1 MSGKHADPAV
11 SVVMA
16 AYNGAALIGET
27 LDSLWA
33 QSFRDFEVIVVDDC
47 STDATLE
54 VLRACRDPRLRVIAA
69 ERNAGPVRSRNRA
82 FAEARG
88 RYVAGLDQDDICRAD
103 RFERQVAYLDA
114 RPDIALVAASAAI
127 LEDGAI
133 TSSIKS
139 PVTTP
144 RLVEWLLWIE
154 NPLVWSTVMLRR
166 EAVPAG
172 GEFTR
177 PDMLYAEDFDLYHR
191 MARQGGIGRIDDP
204 LLLYRKHGGGAS
216 QLYAETMSTNAMH
229 VLIQSYAAE
238 GFEDAEVGAKL
249 VVEHLMRAVPVHDRA
264 TLERLGHTIGAL
276 QAHFIATRDVDADS
290 LRMIRWESALRWG
303 RVVRTGLKAGTIGL
317 MAAMAVRPDHLG
329 MGYSSMEELL
339 GSRLVGGARTAIR
352 KGRAA

>member
-1 MSGKHADPAV
+1 MSALGTPAV

-27 LDSLWA
+27 LDSIWA
-33 QSFRDFEVIVVDDC
+33 QSFDDFEVIIVDDC
-47 STDATLE
+47 STDDTLAI
-54 VLRACRDPRLRVIAA
+54 LRACRDPRLRVIAA
-69 ERNAGPVRSRNRA
+69 DANAGPVRSRNRA

-103 RFERQVAYLDA
+103 RFERQVTYLDSH
-114 RPDIALVAASAAI
+114 PDIALVAASAAI
-127 LEDGAI
+127 LEDGSV

-139 PVTTP
+139 PVTMP

-166 EAVPAG
+166 DAVSADA
-172 GEFTR
+172 EFTR

-191 MARQGGIGRIDDP
+191 LARQGGIARIDDP

-216 QLYAETMSTNAMH
+216 QLYAKTMSTNAMR
-229 VLIQSYAAE
+229 VLAQCYAAE

-249 VVEHLMRAVPVHDRA
+249 IVEHLMRAVPVPDRA

-276 QAHFIATRDVDADS
+276 QAHFIATRAVDDES
-290 LRMIRWESALRWG
+290 LRLIRWESALRWG
-303 RVVRTGLKAGTIGL
+303 RVVRAGLKAGTIGL

-329 MGYSSMEELL
+329 LGYSSMEELV
-339 GSRLVGGARTAIR
+339 GARVIGGARTAIR

>member
-1 MSGKHADPAV
+1 MSVASTPTV
-11 SVVMA
+11 SVIMA

-33 QSFRDFEVIVVDDC
+33 QSFDDFEVIVVDDC
-47 STDATLE
+47 STDDTLAI
-54 VLRACRDPRLRVIAA
+54 LRGCPDPRLRVIAA
-69 ERNAGPVRSRNRA
+69 DTNAGPVRSRNRA

-88 RYVAGLDQDDICRAD
+88 RYIAGLDQDDICLPD
-103 RFERQVAYLDA
+103 RLERQVAYLDTH
-114 RPDIALVAASAAI
+114 PDIALVAATAAI
-127 LEDGAI
+127 LEQGNV
-133 TSSIKS
+133 SSGIKS

-166 EAVPAG
+166 DHVPAG
-172 GEFTR
+172 DFTR
-177 PDMLYAEDFDLYHR
+177 PDYLYAEDFDLYHR

-216 QLYAETMSTNAMH
+216 QVHASTMSGNA
-229 VLIQSYAAE
+229 LRILAESYAAE
-238 GFEDAEVGAKL
+238 GFEDAEIGAKL
-249 VVEHLMRAVPVHDRA
+249 VVEHLMRAVPVCDRA
-264 TLERLGHTIGAL
+264 ALERLGHTIGAL
-276 QAHFIATRDVDADS
+276 QAHFLATRDVDADT

-303 RVVRTGLKAGTIGL
+303 RVVRAGLKAGTIGL

-339 GSRLVGGARTAIR
+339 GARLVGGARTTIR
-352 KGRAA
+352 RRGAA

>member
-1 MSGKHADPAV
+1 MSAAPANPTV

-16 AYNGAALIGET
+16 AYNGATLIGET

-33 QSFRDFEVIVVDDC
+33 QSFTDFEVIVVDDC
-47 STDATLE
+47 STDGTLD
-54 VLRACRDPRLRVIAA
+54 LLHACNDPRLRVIAA
-69 ERNAGPVRSRNRA
+69 EQNVGPVRSRNRA

-88 RYVAGLDQDDICRAD
+88 RYIAGLDQDDICLPG
-103 RFERQVAYLDA
+103 RFARQVAFLDA
-114 RPDIALVAASAAI
+114 HPDIALVAASAAI
-127 LEDGAI
+127 LENNAV

-166 EAVPAG
+166 DRMSPDS
-172 GEFTR
+172 EFTR
-177 PDMLYAEDFDLYHR
+177 PDYLYAEDFDLYHR
-191 MARQGGIGRIDDP
+191 MSRQGGIARIDDP

-216 QLYAETMSTNAMH
+216 QLYAVTMSTNAMR
-229 VLIQSYAAE
+229 VLAESYAAE
-238 GFEDAEVGAKL
+238 GFDDAEIGAKL
-249 VVEHLMRAVPVHDRA
+249 IIEHLMRAVPVPDRE

-276 QAHFIATRDVDADS
+276 QAHFIATREVDADS

-329 MGYSSMEELL
+329 LGYSSMEELV
-339 GSRLVGGARTAIR
+339 GSRLIGGARTAVR

>member
-1 MSGKHADPAV
+1 MSVQTDNPTV

-27 LDSLWA
+27 LDSLWT
-33 QSFRDFEVIVVDDC
+33 QSFTDFEVIVVDDC
-47 STDATLE
+47 STDDTLAL
-54 VLRACRDPRLRVIAA
+54 LRACRDPRLRVIAA
-69 ERNAGPVRSRNRA
+69 DTNVGPVRSRNRA

-88 RYVAGLDQDDICRAD
+88 RYVAGLDQDDICLPD
-103 RFERQVAYLDA
+103 RFARQVAWLDA
-114 RPDIALVAASAAI
+114 HPDMALVAASAAI
-127 LEDGAI
+127 LADGSV

-166 EAVPAG
+166 DRVPAG
-172 GEFTR
+172 DFTR
-177 PDMLYAEDFDLYHR
+177 PDFLYAEDFDLYHR
-191 MARQGGIGRIDDP
+191 LARQGGIGRIDDP

-216 QLYAETMSTNAMH
+216 QVHACTMSGNALR
-229 VLIQSYAAE
+229 VLAESYAAE
-238 GFEDAEVGAKL
+238 GFEDAEIGAKL
-249 VVEHLMRAVPVHDRA
+249 IVEHLMRAVPVPDRA

-276 QAHFIATRDVDADS
+276 QAHFLATRAVDDDS
-290 LRMIRWESALRWG
+290 LRLIRWESALRWG
-303 RVVRTGLKAGTIGL
+303 RVVRAGLKAGTIGL

-329 MGYSSMEELL
+329 MGYSSIEELV
-339 GSRLVGGARTAIR
+339 GARVVGGARSAIR

>member
-1 MSGKHADPAV
+1 MSMTSDNPTV

-16 AYNGAALIGET
+16 AYNGAALIGDT

-33 QSFRDFEVIVVDDC
+33 QSFADFEVIVVDDR
-47 STDATLE
+47 STDDTLE
-54 VLRACRDPRLRVIAA
+54 VLRACRDPRLRIIAA
-69 ERNAGPVRSRNRA
+69 DTNVGPVRSRNRA

-88 RYVAGLDQDDICRAD
+88 RYVAGLDQDDICHHD
-103 RFERQVAYLDA
+103 RLERQVAYIDA
-114 RPDIALVAASAAI
+114 HPDIALVAATAAI
-127 LEDGAI
+127 LEDSTV

-172 GEFTR
+172 EDFTR
-177 PDMLYAEDFDLYHR
+177 PEVLYAEDFDLYHR
-191 MARQGGIGRIDDP
+191 MARQGGIARIDDP

-229 VLIQSYAAE
+229 VLARSYAAE
-238 GFEDAEVGAKL
+238 GFEDAEIGAKL
-249 VVEHLMRAVPVHDRA
+249 IVEHLMRAVPVPDRA
-264 TLERLGHTIGAL
+264 ALEKLGHTIGAL
-276 QAHFIATRDVDADS
+276 QAHFIATREVDAES

-303 RVVRTGLKAGTIGL
+303 RVVRAGLKAGTIGL

-329 MGYSSMEELL
+329 LGYSSMEELV
-339 GSRLVGGARTAIR
+339 GSRMIGGARAAVR

>member
-1 MSGKHADPAV
+1 MTRHSDDPAV

-33 QSFRDFEVIVVDDC
+33 QSFTDFEVIVVDDC
-47 STDATLE
+47 STDDTLAM
-54 VLRACRDPRLRVIAA
+54 LRACRDPRLRVIAA
-69 ERNAGPVRSRNRA
+69 EANAGPVRSRNRA

-88 RYVAGLDQDDICRAD
+88 RYIAGLDQDDICRPD

-114 RPDIALVAASAAI
+114 HPDIALVAATATI
-127 LEDGAI
+127 LEHGNVS
-133 TSSIKS
+133 SSIKS

-166 EAVPAG
+166 DRVPAG
-172 GEFTR
+172 SDFTR
-177 PDMLYAEDFDLYHR
+177 PDFLYAEDFDLYHR
-191 MARQGGIGRIDDP
+191 MARQGGIARIDEP

-229 VLIQSYAAE
+229 ILAQLYTAE
-238 GFEDAEVGAKL
+238 GFEDAGNGAKL
-249 VVEHLMRAVPVHDRA
+249 IVEHLMRAVPVHDRA
-264 TLERLGHTIGAL
+264 TFERLGRTIGAL
-276 QAHFIATRDVDADS
+276 QAHFVATRAVDAES

-303 RVVRTGLKAGTIGL
+303 RVVRAGLKAGTIGL

-329 MGYSSMEELL
+329 LGYSSMEELL
-339 GSRLVGGARTAIR
+339 GSRMIGGARAVVR

>member
-1 MSGKHADPAV
+1 MSGQHAAPAV

-16 AYNGAALIGET
+16 TYNGAALIGET

-114 RPDIALVAASAAI
+114 HPDIALVAASAAI

-166 EAVPAG
+166 DAVPAG

-191 MARQGGIGRIDDP
+191 MARRGGIGRIDDP

-216 QLYAETMSTNAMH
+216 QLYAATMSTNAMR
-229 VLIQSYAAE
+229 VLAQSYAAE
-238 GFEDAEVGAKL
+238 GFKDAEISAKL
-249 VVEHLMRAVPVHDRA
+249 VVEHLMRAVPVPDRA
-264 TLERLGHTIGAL
+264 TLERLGDTIGAL

-303 RVVRTGLKAGTIGL
+303 RVVRAIILIVPMGL

-352 KGRAA
+352 RGHAA

>member
-1 MSGKHADPAV
+1 MSGPHPNPTV

-16 AYNGAALIGET
+16 AYNGATLIGET

-33 QSFRDFEVIVVDDC
+33 QSFTDFEVIVVDDC
-47 STDATLE
+47 STDGTLDL
-54 VLRACRDPRLRVIAA
+54 LRACPDPRLRVIAA
-69 ERNAGPVRSRNRA
+69 EQNAGPVHSRNRA

-88 RYVAGLDQDDICRAD
+88 RYIAGLDQDDICLPG
-103 RFERQVAYLDA
+103 RFERQVAFLDA
-114 RPDIALVAASAAI
+114 HPDIALVAASATI
-127 LEDGAI
+127 LENGAV

-166 EAVPAG
+166 DRVSPDS
-172 GEFTR
+172 EFTR
-177 PDMLYAEDFDLYHR
+177 PDYLYAEDFDLYHR
-191 MARQGGIGRIDDP
+191 MARQGGIARIDDP
-204 LLLYRKHGGGAS
+204 QLLYRKHGGGAS
-216 QLYAETMSTNAMH
+216 QLYAVTMSTNAMR
-229 VLIQSYAAE
+229 VLAESYAAE
-238 GFEDAEVGAKL
+238 GFDDAEVGAKL
-249 VVEHLMRAVPVHDRA
+249 IVEHLMRAVPVPDRA
-264 TLERLGHTIGAL
+264 MLERLGHTIGAL
-276 QAHFIATRDVDADS
+276 QAHFIATREVDADS

-329 MGYSSMEELL
+329 LGYSSMEELV
-339 GSRLVGGARTAIR
+339 GSRLIGGARTAVR

>member
-1 MSGKHADPAV
+1 MSGAHANPAV

-69 ERNAGPVRSRNRA
+69 ERNAGPVCSRNRA

-114 RPDIALVAASAAI
+114 HPDIALVAASAAI

-166 EAVPAG
+166 DAVPAG

-216 QLYAETMSTNAMH
+216 QLYAETMSTNAMR
-229 VLIQSYAAE
+229 VLAQSYTAE
-238 GFEDAEVGAKL
+238 GFGGAEIGAKL
-249 VVEHLMRAVPVHDRA
+249 VVEHMMRAVPVPDRA
-264 TLERLGHTIGAL
+264 TLERLGDMIGAL
-276 QAHFIATRDVDADS
+276 QAHFVVTRDVDPDS

-339 GSRLVGGARTAIR
+339 GSRLVGGARTAIH